1 MTYRVGNESFD
12 TKKALKERARTIMSN
27 YADGQKL
34 DKPSFDF
41 MLGLLQN
48 HPNSEEKIGT
58 GVDCIFVKRNLFYGT
73 RGFYIRR
80 NDGTETDFSF
90 RECISPSSH
99 YQKVKRAFRVA
110 VEPLTMKF
118 KSEFFDACGGRSFCE
133 FTGEEITFLGSHT
146 DHVPPL
152 TFDFLLEQFVKE
164 QGILIEKVRLK
175 KAVDNSIR
183 NELEDEHLI
192 RVWINWHTTHAKLRV
207 ISKKANLE
215 IVPFLLKDA

>member
-1 MTYRVGNESFD
+1 
-12 TKKALKERARTIMSN
+12 
-27 YADGQKL
+27 
-34 DKPSFDF
+34 

-48 HPNSEEKIGT
+48 HPDAEQKIGT
-58 GVDCIFVKRNLFYGT
+58 GVDCIFVKRNPFYGT

-99 YQKVKRAFRVA
+99 VQKVRLAFRVA
-110 VEPLTMKF
+110 VEPLTMRF
-118 KSEFFDACGGRSFCE
+118 KSDFFDANGGKAFCE

-152 TFDFLLEQFVKE
+152 TFKVLLDQFVKE
-164 QGILIEKVRLK
+164 QGILIEDVRLK
-175 KAVDNSIR
+175 KTVDNSIR

-192 RVWINWHTTHAKLRV
+192 SVWIKWHATHAKLRV

-215 IVPFLLKDA
+215 IVPKIA